1 MARSTGRRC
10 VSSGRAPERSGGRAG
25 GYWFG
30 RVRRGEA
37 GRFLTLALMPL
48 PGGGRVIFRVSRPE
62 LAASK
67 LNRFALVPSCRD
79 FFPRSPP
86 NPSSSRV
93 PRHAMRA
100 RWAVSFLP
108 GRAAP
113 AKPRLQALLRDEFA
127 DVRIVAAEAL
137 AYHGETTDAL
147 ATLAEIIGGGQPYDV
162 LATLNTLDYAGSLRS
177 RPAPAPRPW
186 GATGN

>member
-1 MARSTGRRC
+1 MS
-10 VSSGRAPERSGGRAG
+10 
-25 GYWFG
+25 
-30 RVRRGEA
+30 
-37 GRFLTLALMPL
+37 RFFSA
-48 PGGGRVIFRVSRPE
+48 FSAE
-62 LAASK
+62 SK
-67 LNRFALVPSCRD
+67 LELRPAARYEGALSGLL
-79 FFPRSPP
+79 
-86 NPSSSRV
+86 
-93 PRHAMRA
+93 
-100 RWAVSFLP
+100 LP

-127 DVRIVAAEAL
+127 DVRIVAADAL